1 MKRLLLA
8 LLLILIL
15 GAPIWAQETYAVGDT
30 VEDFTLRNQ
39 VGTNVSLSDFSDRIK
54 FLVFWTPG

>member
-8 LLLILIL
+8 LCLLTILTSP
-15 GAPIWAQETYAVGDT
+15 AWAQQTYAVGDT
-30 VEDFTLRNQ
+30 VENFTLRNQ
-39 VGTNVSLSDFSDRIK
+39 VGTNVSLSDFPDHIK

>member
-1 MKRLLLA
+1 MKKWLLA
-8 LLLILIL
+8 LLLSIIL
-15 GAPIWAQETYAVGDT
+15 GAPLWAQEPYAVGDT
-30 VEDFTLRNQ
+30 VDDFTLRNQ